1 MNVLCAASATRVRTV
16 STPAVSSSIPDARR
30 PVSARKAIAPYAQP
44 SAAMMA
50 GQIPNA
56 TNSE

>member
-1 MNVLCAASATRVRTV
+1 MNVLCAARATMVRRV

-30 PVSARKAIAPYAQP
+30 PVSARKAMAPYDQP
-44 SAAMMA
+44 SAATMA
-50 GQIPNA
+50 GQTPNV